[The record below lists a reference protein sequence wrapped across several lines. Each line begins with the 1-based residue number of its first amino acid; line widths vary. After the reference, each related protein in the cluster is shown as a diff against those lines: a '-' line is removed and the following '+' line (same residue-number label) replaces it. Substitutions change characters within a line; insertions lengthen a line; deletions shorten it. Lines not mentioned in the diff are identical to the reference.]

1 MSKAKTTEARARI
14 DIPAKAASQLQQ
26 IQKQAELL
34 QDRLNAYAQAVR
46 DMSDVPA
53 GYRLDIQAGQWVA
66 GDADANT

>member
-1 MSKAKTTEARARI
+1 MSKADTKEARAPI

-46 DMSDVPA
+46 DMSDVPDD
-53 GYRLDIQAGQWVA
+53 YRLDIQAGQWVA
-66 GDADANT
+66 GEADANT

>member
-1 MSKAKTTEARARI
+1 MSKADTTEARARI

-46 DMSDVPA
+46 DMSDVPD

-66 GDADANT
+66 SDTDANT

>member
-14 DIPAKAASQLQQ
+14 EIPAKAASQLQQ

-46 DMSDVPA
+46 DMSDVPE

-66 GDADANT
+66 GESDANT

>member
-1 MSKAKTTEARARI
+1 MSKADTKEARARI

-34 QDRLNAYAQAVR
+34 QDRLNTYAQALR
-46 DMSDVPA
+46 DMSDVPD

-66 GDADANT
+66 GDLDANT